1 MRIITT
7 IFFCLIL
14 QSVFSQNNFDQRLQY
29 FIENSQ
35 YDSARVIILSE
46 LRNEKISPK
55 KKALIKIRYAEVLKS
70 LAKSDSCFYYLESAE
85 KTFSKLNDTDELFH
99 ILVVKAEIS
108 RYVGNRNLA
117 NDFIYKAEKLF
128 LKSNNSEYK
137 YHYLNRR
144 IAILAQYYNNIQ
156 DSVVKIHK
164 LSNLILD
171 DQVKI
176 KDKSI
181 IVYTLNEIGFLSF
194 VEEPKTAL
202 YYFLK
207 AFKVAEKYDA
217 KIAYVDV
224 SINLGRYYQQKE
236 GYFSKA
242 IYYYQKGLKKA
253 KEINNLWQMQQI
265 YNELKNT
272 TFLSKDYENA
282 MHYSDSLNGINS
294 LLNEYENKKKY
305 ELLENNYI
313 IQKKEKELVASRK
326 NLLLLFVILL
336 FLFTGL
342 ATLWFYSNK
351 IRKSK
356 NTLEKLNKEN
366 EFLVSETNHR
376 VNNNLQLIS
385 LLINETIRKN
395 KTENKENKDLI
406 RLQSKIQ
413 SIALLH
419 RELYASK
426 DKKTI
431 DLQLYFAKIGESFS
445 EICTYENIDLKLKA
459 DSISSDSDSA
469 MYMGLLVT
477 ELIMNSVKYAF
488 KEDQIKNIAI
498 EIIKIQ
504 NQFEFSYSD
513 NGQKN
518 NSKEINPILVKQLC
532 QQLGVQP
539 EIIINNGF
547 HLNFI
552 KSFEND

>member
-1 MRIITT
+1 LRIITT
-7 IFFCLIL
+7 IFFCLVL
-14 QSVFSQNNFDQRLQY
+14 QSIFSQNNFDQRLQY

-46 LRNEKISPK
+46 LRNEKISYK
-55 KKALIKIRYAEVLKS
+55 KKASIKIRYAEVLKS

-85 KTFSKLNDTDELFH
+85 KTFRKLNDTNELFR
-99 ILVVKAEIS
+99 IFVVKAEIS
-108 RYVGNRNLA
+108 RYIGNSNLA

-137 YHYLNRR
+137 YYYLNRR

-164 LSNLILD
+164 LSNLILA

-207 AFKVAEKYDA
+207 AFKVAEKYDT

-282 MHYSDSLNGINS
+282 MHYSDSLNGINI
-294 LLNEYENKKKY
+294 LLNEYENRKKY
-305 ELLENNYI
+305 EFLENNYI
-313 IQKKEKELVASRK
+313 IQKKEKELVASKK
-326 NLLLLFVILL
+326 NQLLLFIILL

-356 NTLEKLNKEN
+356 KTLEKLNTEN
-366 EFLVSETNHR
+366 EFLISETNHR
-376 VNNNLQLIS
+376 INNNLQLIS

-395 KTENKENKDLI
+395 KAQSKEDKDLI

-426 DKKTI
+426 DKKTV
-431 DLQLYFAKIGESFS
+431 DLQLYFTKIEESFS
-445 EICTYENIDLKLKA
+445 EICINENIILKLNV
-459 DSISSDSDSA
+459 DSVISDSDSA
-469 MYMGLLVT
+469 MYMGLMVT
-477 ELIMNSVKYAF
+477 ELIMNSIKYAF

-504 NQFEFSYSD
+504 DQFEFSYSD

-518 NSKEINPILVKQLC
+518 KSQEINPILVKQLC
-532 QQLGVQP
+532 QQMGVHP

-547 HLNFI
+547 HLSFK
-552 KSFEND
+552 KSL